1 MENVSNEIESF
12 YNIMIKEGE
21 IYSRGQ
27 NVIMRIGRKVVRTPV
42 SNNIEDHYNILVA
55 QPLPTSNV
63 KIQNKL
69 TKNISINIQVN
80 LERYEELTKQMTDTE
95 YLLLTS
101 VLQITNN
108 KTIFMKL
115 QVEASPLSTVIYN

>member
-1 MENVSNEIESF
+1 
-12 YNIMIKEGE
+12 MIKEGE

-42 SNNIEDHYNILVA
+42 SNNTEDHYNILVA

-108 KTIFMKL
+108 KTIFVKL
-115 QVEASPLSTVIYN
+115 